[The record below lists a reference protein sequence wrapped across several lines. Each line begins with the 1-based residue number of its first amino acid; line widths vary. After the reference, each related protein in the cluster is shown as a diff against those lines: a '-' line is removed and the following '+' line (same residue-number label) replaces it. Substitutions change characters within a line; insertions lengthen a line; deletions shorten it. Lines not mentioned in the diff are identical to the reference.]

1 MTTSNTHAAAMVA
14 ALGELQNVAKN
25 ALNPHFKNKYA
36 SLDAIL
42 DAVRPILTKH
52 GLALSQEPL
61 MEEGRA
67 GVLTR
72 VIHSSGEA
80 RESTLLLPVQQNTA
94 QGIGSAITYARRYA
108 ISSILGIAA
117 DDDDDGQVASSPPKR
132 FTTAPTPLRSVET
145 KEVVRRAE
153 AEVIGQAGSPVASAP
168 VKKDFTY
175 EEKPNDDLKELTT
188 LMELSG
194 VTDAVVM
201 AFVNRKGANPK
212 NVEYIPE
219 LEPKIIKGLVK
230 KWDEIMGSQ
239 KEAA

>member
-42 DAVRPILTKH
+42 DAVRPILTRH
-52 GLALSQEPL
+52 GLALSQEPI

-108 ISSILGIAA
+108 VSSILGIAA

-132 FTTAPTPLRSVET
+132 FTTTPTPLRSVET

-153 AEVIGQAGSPVASAP
+153 AEVIGKAGSPVESST
-168 VKKDFTY
+168 V
-175 EEKPNDDLKELTT
+175 KPNDDLKELTR

-230 KWDEIMGSQ
+230 KWDDIIGSQ